1 MNLYMLINDGGDG
14 SYYPV
19 FIVDREVLK
28 EIEKLSDQG
37 FWDFENGFG
46 CDGDGFHYTTLKVPE
61 DSTPESLGLS
71 AGSFYDKGDLER
83 WKENYLNR

>member
-19 FIVDREVLK
+19 FIIDEEVLE
-28 EIEKLSDQG
+28 EIQELEKRGL
-37 FWDFENGFG
+37 WDFENGFG

-61 DSTPESLGLS
+61 GSTAESLGLS
-71 AGSFYDKGDLER
+71 PGAFFDKDNLAT
-83 WKENYLNR
+83 WKEHYLNR